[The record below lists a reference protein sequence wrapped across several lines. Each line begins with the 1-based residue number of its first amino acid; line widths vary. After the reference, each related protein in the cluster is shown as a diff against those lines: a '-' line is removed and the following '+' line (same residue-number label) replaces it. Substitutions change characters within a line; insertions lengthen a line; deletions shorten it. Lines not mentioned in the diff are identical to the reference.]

1 MVPCVSN
8 FECIVGAVPPVNY
21 PAVSAE
27 PGKVRQSESQT
38 VQSVWAFFLSWT
50 LWTSR
55 VWRERRNIWGE
66 KEGKV
71 GRTWVVPVGNRGWW
85 GQWWISGVNV
95 LTLTPRLCGSYTLRQ
110 CLYSRSAFI
119 HELVSDLTNQ
129 RWIFS
134 SHLFLL
140 SLLMLYISG
149 FGVSSSKFILVPCF
163 FLNWNN

>member
-1 MVPCVSN
+1 M
-8 FECIVGAVPPVNY
+8 
-21 PAVSAE
+21 
-27 PGKVRQSESQT
+27 
-38 VQSVWAFFLSWT
+38 
-50 LWTSR
+50 
-55 VWRERRNIWGE
+55 
-66 KEGKV
+66 
-71 GRTWVVPVGNRGWW
+71 
-85 GQWWISGVNV
+85 NV

-163 FLNWNN
+163 FKIEIIRVIIWQNDFVN